1 MCIVFDN
8 TLTVLHTTNI
18 WPLFINNLKRS
29 LWSDLYSFTLGLNSL
44 LFRGRQLQDAKIFQN
59 VWQNFAS
66 NQNHLCG
73 IDLRRAFEIKFI
85 CLEVLFRQNCFK
97 RIRLDIFRCR
107 PLVYVFIS
115 AKCIFLLPFEEKR
128 LIFNCCMAVLFEM
141 TSSNRDGKLTKSHHV
156 FLQKRIKYS
165 TSSTKG
171 KGKNI
176 AKK

>member
-1 MCIVFDN
+1 MTI
-8 TLTVLHTTNI
+8 LLHTTNI

-29 LWSDLYSFTLGLNSL
+29 LWSDLYSFTFGLNSL

-66 NQNHLCG
+66 NLYHLCG

-115 AKCIFLLPFEEKR
+115 AKCIFLLPFEEKTF
-128 LIFNCCMAVLFEM
+128 IFNCCMAVLFEM

>member
-1 MCIVFDN
+1 MTQLHLKCQKFIKTYFHFRAYSTTSRFFSYGKIVCIVFDN

-29 LWSDLYSFTLGLNSL
+29 LWSDLYSFTFGLNSL

-128 LIFNCCMAVLFEM
+128 LIFNCCMACIV
-141 TSSNRDGKLTKSHHV
+141 
-156 FLQKRIKYS
+156 
-165 TSSTKG
+165 
-171 KGKNI
+171 
-176 AKK
+176 